1 MKRGEDM
8 EKKLHNVKIIGDG
21 EKHHII
27 IDGKDESYGILEATL
42 KIEPCKH
49 AKVEMLMKS
58 DVEISCIEL
67 QAEVETEIEKPQHDE
82 ELERLCK
89 AVSDHLFNNPKKYS
103 LYVKA
108 EITGTN
114 IEIVEVVQGIPIKRY

>member
-1 MKRGEDM
+1 M

-21 EKHHII
+21 KQHRII
-27 IDGKDESYGILEATL
+27 IDDKDESYGILEATL

-58 DVEISCIEL
+58 DVEINSIEL
-67 QAEVETEIEKPQHDE
+67 QAEVKTEVENTKHDE

-89 AVSDHLFNNPKKYS
+89 AVSDYLFNNPEKYS
-103 LYVKA
+103 PYVKA

-114 IEIVEVVQGIPIKRY
+114 IEIVETVQGIPIKRY